1 MDLLA
6 SIRDG
11 KINPKLERKEV
22 AALHGDQSPKPSKSA
37 TPNLREENAELKAEL
52 QRLHD
57 HADDV
62 FDRNDT
68 AVNIARVIVE
78 QMRRLSND
86 KADKVLQEV
95 KKQIKLRRGSEVAAI
110 AEGENS

>member
-1 MDLLA
+1 MIA
-6 SIRDG
+6 HIKDG
-11 KINPKLERKEV
+11 TINPKLKRKDV
-22 AALHGDQSPKPSKSA
+22 RALHGDQSPKPTKAAGPS
-37 TPNLREENAELKAEL
+37 LREENTQLKVEV

-62 FDRNDT
+62 FDSNDT

-86 KADKVLQEV
+86 KADKVLGEIR
-95 KKQIKLRRGSEVAAI
+95 KQIKLRREAA
-110 AEGENS
+110 